1 MRYARGINMK
11 RSIKISVS
19 ALLLA
24 LALAVTQI
32 PAPSVSADTPTYSS
46 DADFQMNGTILVKYT
61 GTAKTVSV
69 PASVTAIGAEAFAGN
84 TDMETLLFR
93 GNSVETIGYR
103 AFAECTGLK
112 EVRLP
117 DSVTEVGNGAFGD
130 CTALTTV
137 TLGKGLNKLGIGVF
151 TGCLALKDL
160 KITEGN
166 TAFSYT
172 DGCLYNND
180 KTKLYF
186 MLPTRE
192 RESYSMPST
201 VTDIA
206 EYAFWGCNN
215 VKNISLSNNLK
226 EIPDYAFTNCK
237 SLESMSIPYSIK
249 RIGIMAFADCV
260 SLSMVTVPSTVET
273 IHDTAFNGCP
283 RLVISADKGTAAYKY
298 YIKWKLINQ
307 AEYEDTGN
315 AEPDVPADESDN
327 TPLENNGQNN
337 GQNNEQKNEPYQPD
351 DGSVLGS
358 TYVVGNSAF
367 VFMDNSAAPV
377 YGNNETSVSA
387 NENGDIATLPENG
400 PAGMELQK
408 STEVPKYRIFGSILA
423 DQAFYNSR
431 EAAGYEIPDGITE
444 IGEFAFA
451 RSNLTTANIPSG
463 VTTIGYGAFYH
474 CDYLREVKIPSTV
487 TDIAPKAFEQSLWLK
502 SWLSGSGT
510 EEYLIV
516 GSGILLAYRG
526 NGGNLVIP
534 ENVRKIAP
542 EVFAG
547 NEKIVSVQLPDSLID
562 IGEGAFSDCKNLHTI
577 TGGKNVRVIRD
588 RAFMGCPLE
597 TAHVWESVE
606 YLGLLSF
613 DFSDTPFSNS
623 EKIVVFD
630 SLKLPAPCH
639 ELTAERLSNEASRG
653 FILGDTQIVVVERE
667 MKEEEL
673 SDTILSP
680 TGGDFQGI
688 IAYISSNDKRIVTCF
703 ATTYTEAEL
712 AGIYIP
718 EYINIDG
725 KNYQVT
731 GREDIS
737 IFGRDRDYLTGSIGV
752 ENTSTVLSG
761 DISAEL
767 EGNTGSYYLQVFDSL
782 DAYAA
787 LNAGYE
793 AVYRE
798 VLPEASVCVDMN
810 LVDRKTRV
818 PISKTGSRKLRVTVT
833 LPTGFAAS
841 GLRVYQTDRNGQ
853 LTGLT
858 YTIEGNQVTFETN
871 MLAPVA
877 ICRTAGAV
885 TGRMDASPDTGDNI
899 QPKYFWAA
907 GLAGMAAAV
916 LLIKKRK

>member
-1 MRYARGINMK
+1 MK
-11 RSIKISVS
+11 KSIKISVS

-32 PAPSVSADTPTYSS
+32 PAQPVSADTPTYSS

-69 PASVTAIGAEAFAGN
+69 PASVTAISAEAFAGN

-93 GNSVETIGYR
+93 GNHVETIGYR

-117 DSVTEVGNGAFGD
+117 DSVTEMGNGAFGD
-130 CTALTTV
+130 CTALQKV
-137 TLGKGLNKLGIGVF
+137 TLGKGLTTLGIGVF
-151 TGCLALKDL
+151 TGCPALKDL
-160 KITEGN
+160 IITEGN
-166 TAFSYT
+166 TAFSYA
-172 DGCLYNND
+172 DGCLYNSD

-186 MLPTRE
+186 MLPTRV

-206 EYAFWGCNN
+206 EYAFWGCDN
-215 VKNISLSNNLK
+215 VKSISLSSNLK
-226 EIPDYAFTNCK
+226 KIPDYAFTNCK
-237 SLESMSIPYSIK
+237 SLTGITIPYSVK
-249 RIGIMAFADCV
+249 SIGIMAFADCV
-260 SLSMVTVPSTVET
+260 NLGTVMVPSTVEN

-283 RLVISADKGTAAYKY
+283 KLVIAADKGTAAYKY
-298 YIKWKLINQ
+298 YSIWKLINQ

-315 AEPDVPADESDN
+315 AEPDSPQEEPSEN
-327 TPLENNGQNN
+327 TPPENDGQNN
-337 GQNNEQKNEPYQPD
+337 GQPD

-358 TYVVGNSAF
+358 THVVGNSAF
-367 VFMDNSAAPV
+367 VFVDNSAAPV
-377 YGNNETSVSA
+377 YGNDETSVSA
-387 NENGDIATLPENG
+387 NEAGDIALPENG
-400 PAGMELQK
+400 MPAGNDLQK
-408 STEVPKYRIFGSILA
+408 STEVPKYRVFGDILA

-431 EAAGYEIPDGITE
+431 EAAGYEIPNGIRE

-487 TDIAPKAFEQSLWLK
+487 TDIAPKAFAESMWLK
-502 SWLSGSGT
+502 SWLNGTGT

-516 GSGILLAYRG
+516 GNGILLAYRG
-526 NGGNLVIP
+526 NGGDLVIP
-534 ENVRKIAP
+534 ENVRRIAP
-542 EVFAG
+542 EVFEG
-547 NEKIVSVQLPDSLID
+547 NEAVLSVQLPESLIE
-562 IGEGAFSDCKNLHTI
+562 IGEAAFAGCKNLHTV
-577 TGGKNVRVIRD
+577 TGGENVRVIRD
-588 RAFMGCPLE
+588 RAFMGCLLE

-630 SLKLPAPCH
+630 SLRLPAPCH
-639 ELTAERLSNEASRG
+639 ELTAERLSNEEARG
-653 FILGDTQIVVVERE
+653 FILGDTQIAIVERE

-673 SDTILSP
+673 ADTVLSP
-680 TGGDFQGI
+680 ADGDFQGI
-688 IAYISSNDKRIVTCF
+688 IAYISSHDKGIVTCF
-703 ATTYTEAEL
+703 ATTYTEEEL

-718 EYINIDG
+718 EYITIDG
-725 KNYQVT
+725 KSYQVT
-731 GREDIS
+731 GKENIS
-737 IFGRDRDYLTGSIGV
+737 IFGRDREYPTGSITV
-752 ENTSTVLSG
+752 ENTSTVLSE
-761 DISAEL
+761 DISAVL
-767 EGNTGSYYLQVFDSL
+767 EGNTGSYYLQVFDNI
-782 DAYAA
+782 DAYTA
-787 LNAGYE
+787 LNTAYE

-798 VLPEASVCVDMN
+798 SLPAASLCVDMD
-810 LVDRKTRV
+810 LVDRETRV

-833 LPTGFAAS
+833 LPAGFAAS

-853 LTGLT
+853 LTGLS
-858 YTIEGNQVTFETN
+858 YAIDGNHVTFETN
-871 MLAPVA
+871 MPAPVV
-877 ICRTAGAV
+877 ICRTGSVAMGQ
-885 TGRMDASPDTGDNI
+885 MDASPDTGDGI

-907 GLAGMAAAV
+907 GLAGLAAAV
-916 LLIKKRK
+916 LLIKKKN

>member
-1 MRYARGINMK
+1 MK
-11 RSIKISVS
+11 RTIKISVS

-32 PAPSVSADTPTYSS
+32 PAAPVSADTPTYSS

-130 CTALTTV
+130 CTALRTV
-137 TLGKGLNKLGIGVF
+137 TLGKGLNTLGIGVF
-151 TGCLALKDL
+151 TGCSALKDL
-160 KITEGN
+160 LISEGN
-166 TAFSYT
+166 TAFSYL

-215 VKNISLSNNLK
+215 VKSISLSSNLK

-237 SLESMSIPYSIK
+237 SLTGISIPYSVK
-249 RIGIMAFADCV
+249 SIGIMAFADCV
-260 SLSMVTVPSTVET
+260 SLGTVMVPSTVAS

-283 RLVISADKGTAAYKY
+283 KLVISADNGTAAAKY
-298 YIKWKLINQ
+298 YIRWKLMNQ

-315 AEPDVPADESDN
+315 AEPDSEEEPDN
-327 TPLENNGQNN
+327 TPPE
-337 GQNNEQKNEPYQPD
+337 NNEQYQPD

-367 VFMDNSAAPV
+367 VFVDNSAAPV
-377 YGNNETSVSA
+377 YGNDETSVSA
-387 NENGDIATLPENG
+387 NENSDIAGQPENG
-400 PAGMELQK
+400 MSGASAGTDLQK
-408 STEVPKYRIFGSILA
+408 GTAVPKYRIFGSILV

-502 SWLSGSGT
+502 SWLNGSGT

-516 GSGILLAYRG
+516 GNGILLAYRG
-526 NGGNLVIP
+526 NGGDLVIP
-534 ENVRKIAP
+534 ENVRRIAP

-547 NEKIVSVQLPDSLID
+547 NEKIVSVQLPDSLIE
-562 IGEGAFSDCKNLHTI
+562 IGEAAFYGCKNLRDI
-577 TGGKNVRVIRD
+577 TGGTGVRVIRD

-597 TAHVWESVE
+597 TAHVWEGVE

-613 DFSDTPFSNS
+613 DFANTPFSNS
-623 EKIVVFD
+623 QKIVVFD
-630 SLKLPAPCH
+630 SLNLPLPCH
-639 ELTAERLSNEASRG
+639 ELTAERLSNEDARG
-653 FILGDTQIVVVERE
+653 FILGDTQIVIVERE

-673 SDTILSP
+673 TDTILSP
-680 TGGDFQGI
+680 TGNDFQGV
-688 IAYISSNDKRIVTCF
+688 IAYISSHDKGIVTCF

-718 EYINIDG
+718 EYISIDG
-725 KNYQVT
+725 KSYQVT

-737 IFGRDRDYLTGSIGV
+737 IFGRNRDYPIGSIAV

-761 DISAEL
+761 DIIAEL
-767 EGNTGSYYLQVFDSL
+767 EGNTGSYCLQVFDSP
-782 DAYAA
+782 DAYTA
-787 LNAGYE
+787 LNTGYE

-798 VLPEASVCVDMN
+798 ALPETSVCVDMD
-810 LVDRKTRV
+810 LVDRETRV

-833 LPTGFAAS
+833 LPTGFATS

-853 LTGLT
+853 LTGLN

-885 TGRMDASPDTGDNI
+885 TGRMDASPDTGDNVH
-899 QPKYFWAA
+899 PKYFWAA

-916 LLIKKRK
+916 LLIRKKK